1 MVFDDICLLLSLLIL
16 VFIILFSFILFLN
29 VFLGI
34 RKKFEKS
41 SDGNRS
47 EFEEHYGFLIEN
59 DTQISDICNNG
70 YQCTETSFN
79 VLGKYIHM
87 ILI

>member
-1 MVFDDICLLLSLLIL
+1 MSFFL
-16 VFIILFSFILFLN
+16 FI
-29 VFLGI
+29 LGI

-41 SDGNRS
+41 SNGNRS

-59 DTQISDICNNG
+59 DAQISDICNNG

-79 VLGKYIHM
+79 VLGKYIFDFLFHT
-87 ILI
+87 LFFFLN